1 MSEKMKYKNIII
13 IGTSHIAP
21 ESLKAVTRTI
31 ELERPDIIAVELDK
45 KRLWGLLAGGIGKTK
60 ISLKRIKKVGIK
72 GYVFGLLGSYVQ
84 HRLGK
89 YVGVSPGSDMLAAVK
104 LAQNYGMQIALIDQD
119 IDITLKQFSCSLS
132 SKEKWNFLVDVI
144 KSLFFRKREM
154 KKYGLEEIDLS
165 KVPPKRLIKK
175 LIESV
180 KERYPNVYRVLIS
193 DRNLYMARK
202 LYELMELNPTKKIVG
217 VVGAGHEDE
226 LISLI
231 KKIEAHQVEFLV

>member
-1 MSEKMKYKNIII
+1 MRYKNIII

-31 ELERPDIIAVELDK
+31 ELERPHIVAVELDR
-45 KRLWGLLAGGIGKTK
+45 KRLFGLLAGKGKTQL
-60 ISLKRIKKVGIK
+60 SFKRLRKVGLK

-84 HRLGK
+84 RRLGK
-89 YVGVSPGSDMLAAVK
+89 YVGVAPGSDMLAAVK
-104 LAQNYGMQIALIDQD
+104 LAQNYGMEIALIDQD
-119 IDITLKQFSCSLS
+119 IDITLTRFSRALS
-132 SKEKWNFLVDVI
+132 SKEKWRFVMDVVR
-144 KSLFFRKREM
+144 SLFFRKREM
-154 KKYGLEEIDLS
+154 RKYGLEEVDLA

-180 KERYPNVYRVLIS
+180 RERYPNVYRVLIS

-202 LYELMELNPTKKIVG
+202 MHELMELNPTKKIVA

-226 LISLI
+226 VLLLI
-231 KKIEAHQVEFLV
+231 KKIEQHQVEFLV

>member
-1 MSEKMKYKNIII
+1 MRYKNITI

-31 ELERPDIIAVELDK
+31 ELERPNIVAVELDR
-45 KRLWGLLAGGIGKTK
+45 KRLLGLLAGKGKAQL
-60 ISLKRIKKVGIK
+60 SFKRLRKVGLK

-84 HRLGK
+84 RRLGK
-89 YVGVSPGSDMLAAVK
+89 YVGVAPGSDMLAAVK
-104 LAQNYGMQIALIDQD
+104 LAQNYGMEIALIDQD
-119 IDITLKQFSCSLS
+119 IDITLTRFSHALS
-132 SKEKWNFLVDVI
+132 SKEKWHFVIDVI
-144 KSLFFRKREM
+144 RSIFFRKREM
-154 KKYGLEEIDLS
+154 RKYGLEEVDLA

-180 KERYPNVYRVLIS
+180 RTRYPNVYRVLIS

-202 LYELMELNPTKKIVG
+202 LHELMELNPTKKIVA

-226 LISLI
+226 VLSLI
-231 KKIEAHQVEFLV
+231 KRIEQHQVEFLV